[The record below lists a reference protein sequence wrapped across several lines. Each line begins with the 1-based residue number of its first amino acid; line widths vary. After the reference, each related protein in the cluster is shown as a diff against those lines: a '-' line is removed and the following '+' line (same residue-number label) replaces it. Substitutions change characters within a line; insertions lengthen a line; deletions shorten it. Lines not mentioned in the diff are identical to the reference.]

1 MGMLQEGGNSENPS
15 NLSSS
20 QQLSYIAGLLDH
32 ACAFDASL
40 LRGVRTQVIL
50 ECTYVS
56 KDSIIQACGGLM
68 RGIMVGDI
76 FLMYHT
82 YIFFGARGG
91 NRGTNIC
98 DVMFCRTPG
107 VGTIL
112 LGNRRYTQN

>member
-1 MGMLQEGGNSENPS
+1 MGMLREGGNSENPS
-15 NLSSS
+15 NLSS

-56 KDSIIQACGGLM
+56 KDSIIQAWWGM
-68 RGIMVGDI
+68 R
-76 FLMYHT
+76 
-82 YIFFGARGG
+82 RGG
-91 NRGTNIC
+91 YSFDVSYIYSLGQGGEWNRGTNVC
-98 DVMFCRTPG
+98 DVMFCRTPS